1 MHTLFE
7 PMHGETDIYSRFPK
21 RARDHVQCRPTA
33 AVGATTR
40 ARSHTHMNTN
50 SAGRRP
56 LSERTP
62 RLVYSFFYY
71 SFRICYSVGL
81 SGYLLILLDFFS
93 FPALL
98 GFADKVASLEPK
110 RPRSQPS

>member
-1 MHTLFE
+1 MR
-7 PMHGETDIYSRFPK
+7 GETDVYSRFPK

-40 ARSHTHMNTN
+40 ARSHTHTNTN